1 MFQKNKA
8 SQTASSRH
16 FRSALR
22 AGVSCGDVT
31 ALSCFI
37 FDPMC
42 HPHFQVKTTLWDGP
56 WNSSNVADLYM
67 GFRSHLALDDPHRPQ
82 RILPSQTLLKNGPTG
97 LVWKQGL
104 YFLTLPAKTHTSLH
118 RRDNGVI
125 WLCQQLIFRIF
136 SGYIPLVLF
145 FVYAAQFLHRA
156 IFPSST
162 LITFCRT
169 LLEY

>member
-1 MFQKNKA
+1 
-8 SQTASSRH
+8 
-16 FRSALR
+16 
-22 AGVSCGDVT
+22 
-31 ALSCFI
+31 
-37 FDPMC
+37 
-42 HPHFQVKTTLWDGP
+42 
-56 WNSSNVADLYM
+56 M

-156 IFPSST
+156 IFPLST

-169 LLEY
+169 LLEYYGSLFCFLRCDRMRFLKLPQNWPKSALL